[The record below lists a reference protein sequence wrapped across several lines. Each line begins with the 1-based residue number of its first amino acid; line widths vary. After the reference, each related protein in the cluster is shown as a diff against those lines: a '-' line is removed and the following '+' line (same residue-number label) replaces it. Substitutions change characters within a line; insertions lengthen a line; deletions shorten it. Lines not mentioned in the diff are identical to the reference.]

1 MYRVGE
7 MRRIQMIKE
16 PFMGACRLRL
26 TNRISQHIIKKVLST
41 TLAYGFSGKYIIG
54 NDEDEVL
61 RALLNREQTDQLQ
74 PSPKSLFYELTS
86 ELFP

>member
-1 MYRVGE
+1 MNAPNHNLQEEFIRVLDELGFTAYN
-7 MRRIQMIKE
+7 KE
-16 PFMGACRLRL
+16 SLIYHVPVYAPC
-26 TNRISQHIIKKVLST
+26 
-41 TLAYGFSGKYIIG
+41 GKYKIS

-61 RALLNREQTDQLQ
+61 RALLNRERMDQLQ

>member
-1 MYRVGE
+1 MVLD
-7 MRRIQMIKE
+7 E
-16 PFMGACRLRL
+16 P
-26 TNRISQHIIKKVLST
+26 
-41 TLAYGFSGKYIIG
+41 GFSAYNRESLIYHVLVYTPCGKYTIS

-61 RALLNREQTDQLQ
+61 RALLIRERMDQLQ